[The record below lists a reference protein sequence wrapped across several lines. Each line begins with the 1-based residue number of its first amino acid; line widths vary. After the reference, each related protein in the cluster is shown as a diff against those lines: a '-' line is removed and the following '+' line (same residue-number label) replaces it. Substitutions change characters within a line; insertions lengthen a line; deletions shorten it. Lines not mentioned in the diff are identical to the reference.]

1 LFGCGCRTSSSR
13 FSTEVA
19 DAVRQ
24 NTADHQLSLQL
35 AKMAD
40 KAYVT
45 WGSALGIAG
54 AVAAYVTYDHR
65 SQLDSMKETMATK
78 MEVAEVK
85 GQVAEVKGQVAEVK
99 AQMIV
104 LSQDIQLLKDG
115 FKEILH
121 ELKAKGGKMIVMMLL
136 YLSL

>member
-1 LFGCGCRTSSSR
+1 MHGCRTSSRR

-19 DAVRQ
+19 DVVRQ
-24 NTADHQLSLQL
+24 NIADHQLSLQL

-54 AVAAYVTYDHR
+54 AAAAYVTYDHR
-65 SQLDSMKETMATK
+65 SQLDSMRETMATK

-85 GQVAEVKGQVAEVK
+85 VQVAEVK

-104 LSQDIQLLKDG
+104 QSQGIQVLKNG
-115 FKEILH
+115 VKEILH
-121 ELKAKGGKMIVMMLL
+121 ELKAKGK
-136 YLSL
+136 